1 MNDPVPV
8 PAPLPEDARA
18 HTVLDLVCDGASVR
32 DACVRVGLPRTTL
45 YRLLDTDAALRER
58 YALALQL
65 RAHAC
70 ADLIEDIAS
79 GRESADATARA
90 VLDAIADVDPAKVE
104 KVARAVLRESVQR
117 DRLRMDAARWI
128 AARMYAGQYA
138 ADAAPSAKVPA
149 VHRVQISFEPPPPH
163 VAAQLSAGGSTH
175 DIPEAD
181 YETIEQ

>member
-1 MNDPVPV
+1 
-8 PAPLPEDARA
+8 
-18 HTVLDLVCDGASVR
+18 
-32 DACVRVGLPRTTL
+32 VRVGLPRTTL

-149 VHRVQISFEPPPPH
+149 AHRVHITFEPPPPH
-163 VAAQLSAGGSTH
+163 VAARLGAGR
-175 DIPEAD
+175 AD
-181 YETIEQ
+181 ESDRVTDAEYEVLPS